1 MDKMPKILYVD
12 DEMINLQLFE
22 INLRKKFDVFIT
34 DNVMKGFE
42 LLEKN
47 PDVSIVVSDMRMPVM
62 NGLEFIKKS
71 KNMFPKISY
80 FMLSGYEITDE
91 IQQAINSGLIIRYF
105 RKPFNMSE
113 MISVFDD
120 VIKDK
125 INSAK

>member
-1 MDKMPKILYVD
+1 MPKILYVD